1 MEGWIALTRTTTLG
15 TQPRRVSLNSKDYV
29 VWRGG
34 GSGHGS
40 PDVKI
45 LPDACRHRGASLSLG
60 KVLSD
65 GYIECP
71 YHGWKYTEKK
81 LCRPWTECADQLQV
95 DFDKK
100 DQDGLLWIRPK
111 GLEGPDPPEVP
122 HMTEHGFSTMWFETT
137 IEQSAQMII
146 ENGIDPCH
154 ASWVHANPLGFG
166 TAGEKPTNV
175 KHKGHTIEFDYV
187 PNRDALSTKLFGL
200 STTHNFHAFVL
211 PYTTW
216 SDVVVHGNK
225 VLMTYV
231 TLCPLSDT
239 RTKMF
244 VGFSQNFGVP
254 SSLFVLMGKAIVEQD
269 RVILENLESS
279 FRFKGMNG
287 EHDDLVVAYRE
298 ALHNLIFK

>member
-1 MEGWIALTRTTTLG
+1 MEGWIALTRTSTLG
-15 TQPRRVSLNSKDYV
+15 QQPRKVTLSKRDYV
-29 VWRGG
+29 VWRNNNNEVQIT
-34 GSGHGS
+34 S
-40 PDVKI
+40 
-45 LPDACRHRGASLSLG
+45 DACRHRGASLSGG
-60 KVLSD
+60 KVLRD
-65 GYIECP
+65 GYLECP
-71 YHGWKYTEKK
+71 YHGWKYSENK
-81 LCRPWTECADQLQV
+81 LCKPWVKDCTDMLQI

-100 DQDGLLWIRPK
+100 DQSGLLWIRPK
-111 GLEGPDPPEVP
+111 GLVGPDPPEVP
-122 HMTEHGFSTMWFETT
+122 HVTEPGFSTMWFETT
-137 IEQSAQMII
+137 IKQSAQMII

-175 KHKGHTIEFDYV
+175 VHKGHTIEFDYV
-187 PNRDALSTKLFGL
+187 PNSEALSTKLFGL

-216 SDVVVHGNK
+216 SDVVVHGDK

-231 TLCPLSDT
+231 TLCPIDEFT
-239 RTKMF
+239 TKMF

-269 RVILENLESS
+269 RAILENLDSS

-287 EHDDLVVAYRE
+287 EHDELVVAYRE
-298 ALHNLIFK
+298 ALHNSIFK